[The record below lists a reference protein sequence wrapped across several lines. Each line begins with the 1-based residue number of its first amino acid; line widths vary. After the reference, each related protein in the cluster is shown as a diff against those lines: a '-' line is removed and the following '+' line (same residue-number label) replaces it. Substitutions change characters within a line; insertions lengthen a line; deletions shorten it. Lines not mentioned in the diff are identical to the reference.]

1 MDIKTKLAVLTILY
15 SIYED
20 FVSSFTWACEKHCSL
35 CCTRGVTLTTIEGYM
50 ILDHVVSKGKSDVL
64 EKISAA
70 ASEKRFQP
78 KITTNRLADLC
89 VQGKDIPDEET
100 GDKWGS
106 CPLLVTDECPI
117 YKVRPFA
124 CRCMVS
130 SKDCHETGYADVDSF
145 VISVNNLF
153 FQTIEN
159 IDASG
164 LSGNLIDVL
173 LFLESEDN
181 RKHYRGHDLE
191 RKGIELISNHPVTSL
206 MIPPEHRVRIKPI
219 LEKIRR
225 INVPVSSKS

>member
-20 FVSSFTWACEKHCSL
+20 FVSNLTLACEKYCAL

-50 ILDHVVSKGKSDVL
+50 ILEHLVSKGKSDLL

-78 KITTNRLADLC
+78 KITTNGLADLC

-100 GDKWGS
+100 GDRWGS
-106 CPLLVTDECPI
+106 CPLLVNDECPI

-130 SKDCHETGYADVDSF
+130 SKNCHETGYAEVDSF
-145 VISVNNLF
+145 VISGNNLF

-159 IDASG
+159 IDSPG
-164 LSGNLIDVL
+164 LSGNLTDVL

-181 RKHYRGHDLE
+181 RKYYRDHNLE
-191 RKGIELISNHPVTSL
+191 KKSIELIPNHPVKSL
-206 MIPPEHRVRIKPI
+206 MIPPEHRVRIKSI
-219 LEKIRR
+219 IDKIGR
-225 INVPVSSKS
+225 INVPGSSKL